1 MNTMTKTQLNKLI
14 QEAIK
19 EQMSNDS
26 SAMVDPTMLRNAAS
40 RANSLGDDLK
50 QMTNFIQNIN
60 KFEDDKYKVINSLAN
75 TIKNLNRVAN
85 MLEEIHDKVQGQS

>member
-1 MNTMTKTQLNKLI
+1 MKTITKTQLNKLI

-19 EQMSNDS
+19 EQMSS
-26 SAMVDPTMLRNAAS
+26 EPSAMVDPAMLRYTAS
-40 RANSLGDDLK
+40 RANSLGNDLK
-50 QMTNFIQNIN
+50 QTANFLQNVN
-60 KFEDDKYKVINSLAN
+60 KLEKYEVINSLAN